1 MLPKKHRLQLR
12 SEAPFFTFP
21 YRSQSSHVRIH
32 WRFDQHQSS
41 AQAAVVV
48 SKKVAPTAVERNR
61 LKRVVRATLLPL
73 LSSLPSE
80 LRIVVFPKSADADL
94 VRAHLQEL
102 LTQRFQMKKK
112 QFNQSKSLKD
122 SR

>member
-21 YRSQSSHVRIH
+21 YRAQSTHVRLH
-32 WRFDQHQSS
+32 WRFESFQEFS
-41 AQAAVVV
+41 QAAVVV

-61 LKRVVRATLLPL
+61 LKRVVRATLFPL

-80 LRIVVFPKSADADL
+80 LRIVVFPKSADTSEVTRQLQDL
-94 VRAHLQEL
+94 LQ
-102 LTQRFQMKKK
+102 QRFKI
-112 QFNQSKSLKD
+112 L
-122 SR
+122 REE